1 MEETLRQIIAKIAET
16 TPDFG
21 ADADLREDLDLDS
34 HRGVE
39 LLFEVERVFDV
50 KVPADR
56 FDELR
61 TLNKALAL
69 IASLK
74 GGAR

>member
-16 TPDFG
+16 TPDFSL
-21 ADADLREDLDLDS
+21 DADLREDLDLDS

-50 KVPADR
+50 KVPTDR
-56 FDELR
+56 FEELR
-61 TLNKALAL
+61 TLRKALAL
-69 IASLK
+69 IESLK
-74 GGAR
+74 GAAG